1 MASISGRLSKGEAG
15 VSRRCGNRGRRERM
29 ASGGKADPVS
39 VGAHIFQRMVDFAE
53 KRPVCAFFVITP
65 LLAVIIAQMIYAFS
79 GAETPPRMYLGALW
93 RMIGELVT

>member
-1 MASISGRLSKGEAG
+1 
-15 VSRRCGNRGRRERM
+15 
-29 ASGGKADPVS
+29 
-39 VGAHIFQRMVDFAE
+39 MVDFAE